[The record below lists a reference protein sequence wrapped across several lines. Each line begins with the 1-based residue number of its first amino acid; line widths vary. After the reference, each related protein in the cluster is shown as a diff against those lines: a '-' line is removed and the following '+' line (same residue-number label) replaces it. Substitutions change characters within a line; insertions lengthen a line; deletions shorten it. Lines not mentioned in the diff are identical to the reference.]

1 MSSNYDTCILE
12 YKIHAEY
19 QQLMKHQVPNVY
31 VIPSAT
37 SSFIWYGVIFLH
49 QGLYE
54 GGVFRFTLFI
64 PDNFD
69 CPRVIFNP
77 IIYHPL
83 INNETGE
90 LDVKQYIPNWKR
102 NIHHIYHVLFYIK
115 EIFFQ
120 IETKNCFNKEAAN
133 LYENNFELFMKKVKQ
148 SVDYSNQKLYD
159 NPPINSDDPHAIKFT
174 KMTEEMLNQ
183 TKKEMLNKFNNHSNK
198 SS

>member
-1 MSSNYDTCILE
+1 MNNNYDTCIIE

-19 QQLMKHQVPNVY
+19 QQLLKHQIPNVY

-64 PDNFD
+64 PENFD

-77 IIYHPL
+77 IVFHPL

-90 LDVKQYIPNWKR
+90 LDIKQYIPNWKR

-120 IETKNCFNKEAAN
+120 IETKNNLNKEAAN
-133 LYENNFELFMKKVKQ
+133 LFKTNFELFMIRVKQ
-148 SVDYSNQKLYD
+148 SVDHSKLKLYD
-159 NPPINSDDPHAIKFT
+159 NPPINSDDPNAIKFSNLD
-174 KMTEEMLNQ
+174 EDQFNRI
-183 TKKEMLNKFNNHSNK
+183 KKEMINQPEYGPD
-198 SS
+198 